1 MYYENSIMLVK
12 VDDEFSSIFI
22 PKLGVRQGGVAS
34 PKLFALIFIEDV
46 VTSVDNTSA
55 GIQINNTTINKMM
68 YADDIIVVAT
78 NKKAIQE
85 TLNCVGM
92 YGTEHGI
99 KFNPAKAN

>member
-22 PKLGVRQGGVAS
+22 PKLGVRQGGFAS
-34 PKLFALIFIEDV
+34 PKLFAIFIEDV